1 MTTHIEVTDEAIKE
15 AIYEITELLQRK
27 NIRVEVGAAAMQG
40 ILFVL
45 KDQGLTV
52 MVEKHEF
59 VSKKN
64 EAN

>member
-1 MTTHIEVTDEAIKE
+1 MTTHIEVTDKAIKE